1 MILEWTHEIAKQ
13 VYLDINWLIINC
25 LQIYVQLLKL
35 IQKLW
40 IRCTL
45 MGRHESDTI
54 TECGLFLSL
63 LSMVVISCVYRH
75 YCDNSESGRIWVKKM
90 VINCC
95 VEYDGWIVDE
105 SDRLFGTILRI
116 GL

>member
-1 MILEWTHEIAKQ
+1 M
-13 VYLDINWLIINC
+13 
-25 LQIYVQLLKL
+25 QLLKR

-45 MGRHESDTI
+45 IGRDESDTI
-54 TECGLFLSL
+54 TGCGLLLLL

-75 YCDNSESGRIWVKKM
+75 YCDNAESGRIWVKKM

-95 VEYDGWIVDE
+95 VEYDSCIVDE
-105 SDRLFGTILRI
+105 SDRIF
-116 GL
+116 

>member
-1 MILEWTHEIAKQ
+1 VILESTHEIAKQ
-13 VYLDINWLIINC
+13 VYLDINGLIINC
-25 LQIYVQLLKL
+25 LQIYVQLLKR

-54 TECGLFLSL
+54 TECGLLLS
-63 LSMVVISCVYRH
+63 LSMVVISCVNRH
-75 YCDNSESGRIWVKKM
+75 YCDNAESGRIYVKKM

-105 SDRLFGTILRI
+105 SDRLFETILRI